1 MTAPCSGCRAYIALL
16 REEIRLRRLNEM
28 RLSAVIADLRSPRIS
43 PDRERKPVLGL
54 GLAINGIGS

>member
-16 REEIRLRRLNEM
+16 RDNIRLHRLNEM
-28 RLSAVIADLRSPRIS
+28 RLSAVIADLRSPRVP

-54 GLAINGIGS
+54 CRAIEGDGE

>member
-16 REEIRLRRLNEM
+16 RNEIRLHRLNEM
-28 RLSAVIADLRSPRIS
+28 RLSAVIADLRSPRVP

-54 GLAINGIGS
+54 GLTVNGAGS